1 MVTAGPAGAFFT
13 RHAVI
18 GLDTNLLIYLAQA
31 HPRYGPWCR
40 SLFERITN
48 GRIAAVT
55 SAVSLLEVLVEPYRR
70 EDHELAQTFY
80 ALLSSYPGL
89 RWLPV
94 TLPVADLAAQLRARY
109 RLSTPD
115 AIQIAAA
122 LDAGAT
128 GMIGNDKGW
137 RKVKE
142 IECLV
147 LDDVV
152 AGA

>member
-1 MVTAGPAGAFFT
+1 MSGPAGAFLTQHTF
-13 RHAVI
+13 V
-18 GLDTNLLIYLAQA
+18 GLDTNLLIYFVQA

-40 SLFERITN
+40 TLFEQIGS
-48 GRIAAVT
+48 GRNSAVT

-70 EDHELAQTFY
+70 EDHELVHAFY
-80 ALLSSYPGL
+80 ALLPGYSHL

-115 AIQIAAA
+115 AIQIATA

-128 GMIGNDKGW
+128 GLIGNDKSW

-152 AGA
+152 KSH

>member
-1 MVTAGPAGAFFT
+1 MVAPGPAGAFLT
-13 RHAVI
+13 QHTVI
-18 GLDTNLLIYLAQA
+18 GFDTNLLIYFVQA

-40 SLFERITN
+40 RLF
-48 GRIAAVT
+48 GRIKSGQNSAVT
-55 SAVSLLEVLVEPYRR
+55 SAVTLLEVLVEPYRR
-70 EDHELAQTFY
+70 EDHELAQAFY
-80 ALLSSYPGL
+80 ALLSSYSGL

-115 AIQIAAA
+115 AIQIATA

-128 GMIGNDKGW
+128 GFIGNDKGW

-152 AGA
+152 ASQ